1 MTTSA
6 RSRWIPPRIGVV
18 LSIAL
23 FGVPALALW
32 AATALVI
39 PLLVQSGWTPHT
51 AWFLAGSLVFLP
63 LLAAALAGTRAAMP
77 EPSIPK
83 ILDHLRVRRMIP
95 TDWRLA
101 ARLLVFIGITTAG
114 LYFVNASVWPRL
126 PSHPP
131 FLTTAALE
139 PGQYYILLLWL
150 PFFALN
156 IVGEEL
162 WWRGFILPRQEPV
175 FGRFTWVVQGILHA
189 AFHFSFGPG
198 LIFILLP
205 TVFALPWA
213 VQRTQNTTVG
223 IVVHAGVNGPAFVVI
238 SLGVSPA

>member
-1 MTTSA
+1 MTRTDWWLVA
-6 RSRWIPPRIGVV
+6 CVLAFIGV
-18 LSIAL
+18 A
-23 FGVPALALW
+23 
-32 AATALVI
+32 
-39 PLLVQSGWTPHT
+39 
-51 AWFLAGSLVFLP
+51 
-63 LLAAALAGTRAAMP
+63 
-77 EPSIPK
+77 
-83 ILDHLRVRRMIP
+83 
-95 TDWRLA
+95 
-101 ARLLVFIGITTAG
+101 TAG

-126 PSHPP
+126 PSYPP

-156 IVGEEL
+156 IFGEEL
-162 WWRGFILPRQEPV
+162 WWRGFIQPRQEPV
-175 FGRFTWVVQGILHA
+175 FRRFTWIIQGILHA

-213 VQRTQNTTVG
+213 AQRTQNTTVG
-223 IVVHAGVNGPAFVVI
+223 IVVHAGINGPAFVAI